1 MGNDVISRY
10 FEQYDK
16 MAASKD
22 PELMKIFGENEKW
35 AFVEIAAIAPKVAEE
50 WVNKNEALQWKNY
63 LSKSEAESIVNN
75 LINQD
80 RTKGAKW
87 GYEVFKGAVESLGG
101 EMSDEPF
108 YNCYALW
115 ATANMLYS
123 DHAQSVAEDLG
134 YKSVVEVPNEKMA
147 LSMYKKAV
155 EKLRDAD
162 KPRFVRWYFK
172 V

>member
-1 MGNDVISRY
+1 MDAMIKQ
-10 FEQYDK
+10 FLDQYDK
-16 MAASKD
+16 MATSKD
-22 PELMKIFGENEKW
+22 PELMTIFGENAKW
-35 AFVEIAAIAPKVAEE
+35 AFAEIAVVAPKIAQE
-50 WVNKNEALQWKNY
+50 WLNKNEAVQWKNY
-63 LSKSEAESIVNN
+63 LSKSEAETIVSN

-80 RTKGAKW
+80 RTKGARW
-87 GYEVFKGAVESLGG
+87 GYEVFKGVVESLGG

-108 YNCYALW
+108 YNCNALW
-115 ATANMLYS
+115 ATACMLYS

-134 YKSVVEVPNEKMA
+134 YKSAAEVPNEKMA

>member
-1 MGNDVISRY
+1 MDNVL
-10 FEQYDK
+10 EQYLKQYDT
-16 MAASKD
+16 MAASAN
-22 PELMKIFGENEKW
+22 PELMHIFGENDKW
-35 AFVEIAAIAPKVAEE
+35 AFKEMLRISPKTAQE
-50 WVNKNEALQWKNY
+50 WLEKNEAVRWHNY
-63 LSKSEAESIVNN
+63 LTKAEAELITSN
-75 LINQD
+75 LVNQD
-80 RTKGAKW
+80 RTKGARW
-87 GYEVFKGAVESLGG
+87 GYETFKGAVESLGG
-101 EMSDEPF
+101 EMSDDPF

-134 YKSVVEVPNEKMA
+134 YKRVADVPNEKMA

-162 KPRFVRWYFK
+162 RPRFVRWYFK

>member
-1 MGNDVISRY
+1 MDEMIKR
-10 FEQYDK
+10 FLDQYDK
-16 MAASKD
+16 MAVSKD
-22 PELMKIFGENEKW
+22 PELMAIFGENAKW
-35 AFVEIAAIAPKVAEE
+35 AFVEAVNVAPKMAQE
-50 WVNKNEALQWKNY
+50 WLNKNEAIQWKNY
-63 LSKSEAESIVNN
+63 LSKSEAESIVSN